1 MICKEWLM
9 GLEFFSLRNRK
20 LEDGMY
26 ILGIFEDLKRKSSNE
41 VVNILCVASYLRAG
55 INGWK

>member
-1 MICKEWLM
+1 ME
-9 GLEFFSLRNRK
+9 LEFFSLRNRK

-26 ILGIFEDLKRKSSNE
+26 ILGIFQDLKRKSSNE